1 MVSLLSVRRLA
12 ALLGLSVVWL
22 LLWCT
27 PALAHARLLETDPTD
42 GARLSQP
49 PEQVRLR
56 FNEPIEAEFSPLKV
70 FDPQGN
76 WVDRDNAHIASDDA
90 RVLVADLEELPEG
103 SRTGVYTVEWR
114 VTSADGHPVNGTYG
128 FNVTGAST
136 DESQSGTQVAAED
149 TEESGQQDA
158 GSISAHA
165 IHVVGLAI
173 GIVVVLVLALLQR
186 AKGKG
191 PS

>member
-1 MVSLLSVRRLA
+1 MGSLLSVRRLT
-12 ALLGLSVVWL
+12 ALLGLSGVWL

-70 FDPQGN
+70 FDPQGDR
-76 WVDRDNAHIASDDA
+76 VDRDNARIASDDA

-128 FNVTGAST
+128 FNVTGTST
-136 DESQSGTQVAAED
+136 DESQSGTQVDAED

-158 GSISAHA
+158 SAISAQA
-165 IHVVGLAI
+165 IHIVGLAI
-173 GIVVVLVLALLQR
+173 GIVVVLVLALSQR
-186 AKGKG
+186 VKGKG